1 MSALSLFSC
10 KSKRS
15 GRQEILAT
23 NGYKNRKNLTVKTH
37 RYGRIRKT
45 SQNWSWG
52 SWEMLGRPT
61 PTSPTSQFSN
71 FSNSWRLFFEA
82 AWNVA
87 RGPASIAPA
96 ASRPN
101 SGVNTKLCAFCIMQ
115 PCYLKL
121 RSPYVRLL
129 RFGME
134 KVKLCWKALVQPVL
148 TLVTALQLKAR
159 INLANAKGSL
169 WMSIE
174 LLFFV
179 SDGASVFEDP
189 HCPKRSKDLP

>member
-1 MSALSLFSC
+1 MAI
-10 KSKRS
+10 R
-15 GRQEILAT
+15 
-23 NGYKNRKNLTVKTH
+23 TVRTSQW
-37 RYGRIRKT
+37 RRIQKT

-52 SWEMLGRPT
+52 SYGKCWEMLGRPAPWHQLLSF
-61 PTSPTSQFSN
+61 PTFPTAGKCV
-71 FSNSWRLFFEA
+71 EA

-96 ASRPN
+96 ASSPN

-134 KVKLCWKALVQPVL
+134 KVKLCWKALVQPVM

-179 SDGASVFEDP
+179 SDWASVFEDP
-189 HCPKRSKDLP
+189 HCQRSKDLP